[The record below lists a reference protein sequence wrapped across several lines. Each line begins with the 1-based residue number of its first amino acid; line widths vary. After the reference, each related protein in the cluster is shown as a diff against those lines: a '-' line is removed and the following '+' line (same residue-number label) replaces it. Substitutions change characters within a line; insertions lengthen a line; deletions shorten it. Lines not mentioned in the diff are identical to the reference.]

1 MARRKTTRSKTVARR
16 KSPARRKTT
25 TRRRRSPARKTTTR
39 RRKTTTRRRK
49 SPARRK
55 STTRRRKSPARRK
68 TTTRRRKTTTRRR
81 KSPARRKSTT
91 RRRKTTTRRRKSPA
105 RRKSAGRRRRVSR
118 RRTVSRRRS
127 TGGSRK
133 FNFKNVSKFVTDNMT
148 ALEAVGAVSIGIV
161 SGLMLPGYVQ
171 AGLSRLGVGSRYT
184 GWMTTGYTKYLA
196 GAATTGVAAFALY
209 SMKAINM
216 QTATAIAVT
225 GTAINA
231 LNLLA
236 TYGPLAKY
244 LPSLSVSGSLSGFGG
259 YGYLGNAGAMDLEPV
274 DAGMFGVHQGYG
286 NSNSNMFGAGRE
298 MNFY

>member
-1 MARRKTTRSKTVARR
+1 
-16 KSPARRKTT
+16 
-25 TRRRRSPARKTTTR
+25 
-39 RRKTTTRRRK
+39 
-49 SPARRK
+49 
-55 STTRRRKSPARRK
+55 
-68 TTTRRRKTTTRRR
+68 
-81 KSPARRKSTT
+81 
-91 RRRKTTTRRRKSPA
+91 
-105 RRKSAGRRRRVSR
+105 
-118 RRTVSRRRS
+118 
-127 TGGSRK
+127 
-133 FNFKNVSKFVTDNMT
+133 MT
-148 ALEAVGAVSIGIV
+148 ALEAIGAVGIGLV

-171 AGLSRLGVGSRYT
+171 AGLAKLGVGSQYT

-209 SMKAINM
+209 SLKMVNM

-236 TYGPLAKY
+236 TTGPLARY
-244 LPSLSVSGSLSGFGG
+244 LPSLSISGSLSGLGG
-259 YGYLGNAGAMDLEPV
+259 YGYLGNAHMGAMDMEPV